1 MQQRSE
7 EWFASRLGKVSAS
20 RIAEVIAKTKTG
32 YSTSRQNLAVELALE
47 RLTGTRQEKFN
58 NTAMDWGTEMEALAR
73 SAYEAHTGDIVQ
85 EVGFV
90 DHPRIRMSGCSPD
103 GLVGSEGLVEI
114 KCPLSA
120 THLKNIDRGAAD
132 PAYIPQMM
140 WQMAVTGRA
149 WCDFVSFD
157 PRFPEKHR
165 LVIYR
170 VDAAPKEI
178 ENLEKEVLALQS
190 EIDKIMEKL
199 K

>member
-20 RIAEVIAKTKTG
+20 KIAEVIAKTKTG

-47 RLTGTRQEKFN
+47 RLTGTRQEKFS
-58 NTAMDWGTEMEALAR
+58 NTAMDWGTEMENLAR
-73 SAYEAHTGDIVQ
+73 AAYESHTGDLVQ

-132 PAYIPQMM
+132 PAYLPQMM

-170 VDAAPKEI
+170 VDADPKEI